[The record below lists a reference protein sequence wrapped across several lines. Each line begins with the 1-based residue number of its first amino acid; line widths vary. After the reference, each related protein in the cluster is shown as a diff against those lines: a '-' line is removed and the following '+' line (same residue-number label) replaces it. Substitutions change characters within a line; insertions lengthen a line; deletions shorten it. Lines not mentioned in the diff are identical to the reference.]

1 MGFVDGDIDS
11 DVINLLNCVE
21 NEVMNVFG
29 LAFGI
34 LLFETNFRYTIGGK
48 SIIINSCGGCVGI
61 TSVVNVTFDRSV
73 IGPILVCWRSRRLCI
88 RPSTILLGCTYVKI
102 GHFSIFCVN
111 VDCT

>member
-11 DVINLLNCVE
+11 DVINLLNCVKK
-21 NEVMNVFG
+21 EVMNVFG

-61 TSVVNVTFDRSV
+61 TSVVNVTFDGSEKIVYTSV
-73 IGPILVCWRSRRLCI
+73 NHFTRLYLCENRAFFDFLCQRRL
-88 RPSTILLGCTYVKI
+88 YVD
-102 GHFSIFCVN
+102 F
-111 VDCT
+111 T